1 MHSLKCRGACK
12 FSDGHPRQP
21 LLDGARYWLKTGA
34 DPASTITTT
43 WSSGS
48 TDWSLRSTIG
58 HAAKL
63 TVEDNSLGK
72 PVFRRYRDRR
82 QTSGIAPYSS
92 KNHPPLAQTVPA
104 TKTYG

>member
-1 MHSLKCRGACK
+1 MSYIISIEPSTRPGRVAAHS
-12 FSDGHPRQP
+12 SDSHTVTTTTP
-21 LLDGARYWLKTGA
+21 LLDGARYWLNRGA
-34 DPASTITTT
+34 NPDATITTI

-82 QTSGIAPYSS
+82 QTSGIAPYNS
-92 KNHPPLAQTVPA
+92 
-104 TKTYG
+104 

>member
-1 MHSLKCRGACK
+1 MSYIISIEPSTHPGKALATS
-12 FSDGHPRQP
+12 SDGGSVYTSTP
-21 LLDGARYWLKTGA
+21 LLTGARYWLNHGA
-34 DPASTITTT
+34 NPDATITTI
-43 WSSGS
+43 WSSGN

-82 QTSGIAPYSS
+82 QTSGIAPYNS
-92 KNHPPLAQTVPA
+92 
-104 TKTYG
+104 